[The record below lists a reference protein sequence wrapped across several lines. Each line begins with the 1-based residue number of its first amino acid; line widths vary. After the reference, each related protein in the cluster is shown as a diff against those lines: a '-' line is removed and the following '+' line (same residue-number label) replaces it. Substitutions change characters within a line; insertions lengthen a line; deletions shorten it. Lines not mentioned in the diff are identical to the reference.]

1 MTKKIRVFSG
11 IQPTGKLHVGNYT
24 GALSTWVAQQ
34 DNFEGIYCVVD
45 LHALTI
51 PESVVQAIR
60 ATEGVLRVR
69 VIM

>member
-1 MTKKIRVFSG
+1 MLI
-11 IQPTGKLHVGNYT
+11 LHKNIPNSLGQFT
-24 GALSTWVAQQ
+24 SAVAKE
-34 DNFEGIYCVVD
+34 NVNISD
-45 LHALTI
+45 LVNRSKGEYACTMLDLDTAV